1 MAGVEIGDMKVGCGV
16 GWFQGDEVMF
26 AATGDAIDAEAYG
39 SGGEGLAP
47 ELEFLV
53 DDLPSGAGIFEVL
66 GFQPEGVISEAGV
79 VEDEDYGG
87 GIDFEGD
94 VGGGECMQVIAGE
107 VGFDLLAGEVLEF
120 FRFVGLAKSAGDS
133 GDGIMH

>member
-1 MAGVEIGDMKVGCGV
+1 M
-16 GWFQGDEVMF
+16 
-26 AATGDAIDAEAYG
+26 
-39 SGGEGLAP
+39 
-47 ELEFLV
+47 
-53 DDLPSGAGIFEVL
+53 
-66 GFQPEGVISEAGV
+66 
-79 VEDEDYGG
+79 EDEDYGG